1 MMKDFST
8 NEKPVLQN
16 IRNNRRILY
25 TSLITFFILSLVL
38 LAGGRSA
45 IHNDNTTTTTTTTT
59 RRHEGDTTW
68 LRQTLSTFISKTDSS
83 SLPISHDHVLIL
95 TPLKN
100 AAAYLPTYFELV
112 DQLEYPKS
120 KLSLAFLVSDTTDDT
135 VAILRA
141 QQQQLKHRYHSF
153 HIYEKDFHFDLPEG
167 QRHQFELQPLR
178 RSFMARSRN
187 YLLSTAL
194 RPEHDYVLWLDVDV
208 VKYSSNILNDLI
220 SVNEDVVVP
229 NCLRLTEDG
238 SFW

>member
-1 MMKDFST
+1 MKDFST

-38 LAGGRSA
+38 LAGGRSG
-45 IHNDNTTTTTTTTT
+45 IHNDNAANSTA

-68 LRQTLSTFISKTDSS
+68 FRQTLSTFISKTDSS
-83 SLPISHDHVLIL
+83 SLPLNHDHVLIL

-153 HIYEKDFHFDLPEG
+153 HIYEKDFNFELPEG